1 MVQRLLRSN
10 DLAEM
15 EREVKKFP
23 TSLRR
28 DLVEGQIRALK
39 HFVSAPAELPAVAAA
54 KLKASVTALY
64 KNEPREGDVESIMR
78 FVDERLN
85 RLTGPLGSV
94 SGRLSH
100 QLGFMNPA
108 PLRDDVFAAANRVAG
123 AAPGCHKRF
132 LALPTV
138 VGMDGQGR
146 TEVLLR
152 LAYNEKLGSV
162 KAHDLLK
169 AAMKPNYTIT
179 KVVPLFAAF
188 NNYGAEF
195 SEDEEDG
202 ERALVSR
209 LAAYWRG
216 KRWDPICVRGFPKLP
231 LRDFLDHV
239 REAEAAK
246 NKCSPNE
253 VLLLVL
259 VDGLRKL
266 DDVPSA
272 RRAVL
277 NAITDAQSTSNR
289 STTPFLPV
297 VCSLDLNSIYAVVTS
312 ESKRPIANIQ
322 VVFPTTVDAEKLL
335 KRVKTDASFPLQ
347 PTKRSEILQYFCC
360 HLRHFRSI
368 EVAWNDFKR
377 GEVPTSRI
385 GGSRAAYE
393 LFGELLGSPDE
404 YMKEDRKFDGKSLHD
419 LGMNPTN
426 GVIYRQTNPD
436 DNTVNPMVL
445 PAALLRIYSDG
456 RPVRPVDTL
465 MHVLVCNALQL
476 TLESAKNLVQAIP
489 MAEAVAAHFRVAY
502 MKTSPTLRDLWGT
515 TDVTASGDVA
525 LDGIKLRGPKLS
537 MDRSYAFVRRDPNPK
552 PTIATGDT
560 LVKNAWDAQN
570 GCHFYWP
577 GVANYSAIGGVA
589 AYHVCDRPIAVQ
601 MKTSGNVNPAVI
613 RTTLDDMRGKTR
625 ELGAPK
631 NTLHVLYLMQ
641 ELPPRI
647 EPLPERCVVVG
658 REGVRR
664 LLVPFGDHTA
674 LLLSSFEE

>member
-1 MVQRLLRSN
+1 MVPAMRFDTAQRRHVDRSGESGTLRI
-10 DLAEM
+10 E
-15 EREVKKFP
+15 EV
-23 TSLRR
+23 R
-28 DLVEGQIRALK
+28 VE
-39 HFVSAPAELPAVAAA
+39 E
-54 KLKASVTALY
+54 
-64 KNEPREGDVESIMR
+64 NGDVESIMR
-78 FVDERLN
+78 FVDK
-85 RLTGPLGSV
+85 RLTRPLGSV

-100 QLGFMNPA
+100 QLGFMNPD

-132 LALPTV
+132 LPLPTV

-152 LAYNEKLGSV
+152 LAYNEELGSV
-162 KAHDLLK
+162 KTHDLLK
-169 AAMKPNYTIT
+169 AAMKPNYAIK
-179 KVVPLFAAF
+179 KVVPLFVTF
-188 NNYGAEF
+188 NNQASTFGH
-195 SEDEEDG
+195 DEEDG

-209 LAAYWRG
+209 LAACWRG
-216 KRWDPICVRGFPKLP
+216 KYWDPICVSAFPKLP

-246 NKCSPNE
+246 KKCSPNE
-253 VLLLVL
+253 VLLLLL

-266 DDVPSA
+266 DSVPSA

-277 NAITDAQSTSNR
+277 NAITDAQSSSNVN
-289 STTPFLPV
+289 TTPFLPV
-297 VCSLDLNSIYAVVTS
+297 VCSLDLNSIFAVVTS

-322 VVFPTTVDAEKLL
+322 VVFPTTVDAENLL
-335 KRVKTDASFPLQ
+335 KLVKADANFPRQ
-347 PTKRSEILQYFCC
+347 PTKRMEILQYFCC

-368 EVAWNDFKR
+368 DHAWNVFKR
-377 GEVPTSRI
+377 GEVPSPRI

-404 YMKEDRKFDGKSLHD
+404 YMKEDREFDGKSLHD

-426 GVIYRQTNPD
+426 GVIYRRTNPD

-445 PAALLRIYSDG
+445 PAALLSIYRGDG

-465 MHVLVCNALQL
+465 MHDLVCNALQL
-476 TLESAKNLVQAIP
+476 VLGSAKNLEQAIP

-502 MKTSPTLRDLWGT
+502 TKTSPTLRDLWGT
-515 TDVTASGDVA
+515 TDVKASGDLS
-525 LDGIKLRGPKLS
+525 LDGIELRGPKLS
-537 MDRSYAFVRRDPNPK
+537 MDRSYTFVRRDPNPK

-577 GVANYSAIGGVA
+577 GVDDDSAIGGVA
-589 AYHVCDRPIAVQ
+589 AYHVCDRPIAVR
-601 MKTSGNVNPAVI
+601 MKANGQGNPAVI
-613 RTTLDDMRGKTR
+613 RKTLDDMRAKTR
-625 ELGAPK
+625 DLGAPK
-631 NTLHVLYLMQ
+631 DTLHVLYLMQ
-641 ELPPRI
+641 ELPSRI

-664 LLVPFGDHTA
+664 LLEPFGNHTA
-674 LLLSSFEE
+674 LLQARSRSDTEAATTTHPLEEIRMASDQVAHGDHL